1 MLNDLRFTLR
11 LIAKDRWFSAVAIVA
26 LALGIGVNAI
36 GFTIVN
42 AVFLRGLP
50 YKDAGRLYTLGW
62 QSRSGSR
69 NTASAT
75 ELSEWRAQSRTFAG
89 LAAFYD
95 ESLNISDDVTVP
107 EQLRGA
113 WVTANAFRVL
123 GQPPLF
129 GRDFADGED
138 RIGAE
143 PLVIIG
149 YSVWKNRYNAD
160 PKVIGRSL
168 RVNGRR
174 ATIVGVMPSGMKF
187 PMNTDIWPLFIPEDG
202 DAQNARP
209 LLVFGRLAEGATLG
223 AAQAELSAIGAREAA
238 DRPDAYKDLGGIRVE
253 TFTTRFVGGKA
264 RIMFPTVMGAVCL
277 VLLIAC
283 GNVANLLLS
292 RSAHRAR
299 EIAVRMALGAT
310 RWRVVRQLLLES
322 LVLACVG
329 GGVGLLLT
337 LGGARLIDAAIQD
350 PSKPY
355 WIVFTADAVVFAY
368 VAAICGLTAI
378 VFGLAPALHVSKTTM
393 NDVLKEGG
401 RGSAGSRRVRWLS
414 GIMVVTELALTIV
427 LLAGAGLIIRSF
439 MKAYALDIGVSTEH
453 LTTMRLELRDGK
465 YTTVDARREFYE
477 RLEPRLA
484 AIAGVEAAAV
494 TTNVP
499 PLGSGQRAFEIDGRT
514 PEEKPLTVATVT
526 ISAPFF
532 DVFGLSLRRGRAFHR
547 TDGAPGAETVIVND
561 RMVSQFFNGEDPI
574 GRRIRF
580 VPRSPRVAAV
590 PPPVSPVLRPPMWRT
605 IIGVSPTIR
614 HGSLQDAEPGAVV
627 YVPSQQEPPQVAWL
641 LVRSRL
647 PPGSVM
653 DAVRRE
659 VQAVDPDQP
668 VFTIQTVDQML
679 AHEQTPFR
687 VFGGLFVIFGVIALA
702 LSSVGLY
709 GVMAYAVTQRTQ
721 EIGVRMALG
730 ADARQVSWLILR
742 RGLVQLALGLTIGLA
757 GALALSRLMQSV
769 LIQIGP
775 GDPMTF
781 AVITLLLTAVSI
793 AACLLPARRATR
805 VDPLVA
811 LRTD

>member
-1 MLNDLRFTLR
+1 M
-11 LIAKDRWFSAVAIVA
+11 
-26 LALGIGVNAI
+26 
-36 GFTIVN
+36 N

-50 YKDAGRLYTLGW
+50 HKDADRLYAVGW
-62 QSRSGSR
+62 QSRPGSR

-95 ESLNISDDVTVP
+95 ESLNLSDDITVP
-107 EQLRGA
+107 EQVRGA

-149 YSVWKNRYNAD
+149 YGLWKNRYNAD
-160 PKVIGRSL
+160 PDVMGRPL

-174 ATIVGVMPSGMKF
+174 ATIVGVMPDGMKF
-187 PMNTDIWPLFIPEDG
+187 PMNTDIWPLFIPGDS

-209 LLVFGRLAEGATLG
+209 LLVFGRLADGATLA

-238 DRPDAYKDLGGIRVE
+238 DRPDDYKDLGGIRVE
-253 TFTTRFVGGKA
+253 TFTARFVGGKA

-299 EIAVRMALGAT
+299 EIAVRLALGAT

-322 LVLACVG
+322 LVLACIG

-350 PSKPY
+350 PGKPY

-368 VAAICGLTAI
+368 VAAICGLTAV

-453 LTTMRLELRDGK
+453 LTTMRMELRDGK
-465 YTTVDARREFYE
+465 YTTVDARRGFYE
-477 RLEPRLA
+477 RLEPRLS

-499 PLGSGQRAFEIDGRT
+499 PFGSGQRAFEIDGRA
-514 PEEKPLTVATVT
+514 PEEKPATVATVT

-547 TDGAPGAETVIVND
+547 TDGAPGSETVIVND
-561 RMVSQFFNGEDPI
+561 RMVTQFFKGEDPI

-580 VPRSPRVAAV
+580 VPRSPRGAAV
-590 PPPVSPVLRPPMWRT
+590 PRGSPAPRPPMWRT
-605 IIGVSPTIR
+605 IVGVSPTIR
-614 HGSLQDAEPGAVV
+614 HGSLQDVEPGAVV
-627 YVPSQQEPPQVAWL
+627 YIPSQQEPPQVAWL

-647 PPGSVM
+647 PPGAVM

-659 VQAVDPDQP
+659 VQAVDQDQP
-668 VFTIQTVDQML
+668 VFTIQTLDQMV

-687 VFGGLFVIFGVIALA
+687 VFGGLFVIFGVIALV

-730 ADARQVSWLILR
+730 AGARQVSWLILR
-742 RGLVQLALGLTIGLA
+742 RGLVQLALGLTVGLA
-757 GALALSRLMQSV
+757 GALGLSRLMQSV

-775 GDPMTF
+775 SDPMTF

-811 LRTD
+811 LRAD

>member
-11 LIAKDRWFSAVAIVA
+11 LIAKDRWFSAIAIAA
-26 LALGIGVNAI
+26 LGLGIGVNAI

-50 YKDAGRLYTLGW
+50 YKDADRLYAVGW

-69 NTASAT
+69 NTASVA
-75 ELSEWRAQSRTFAG
+75 ELAEWRVHSRTFAG
-89 LAAFYD
+89 FAAFYD
-95 ESLNISDDVTVP
+95 ESLNISDDRTVP
-107 EQLRGA
+107 EQVRGA

-123 GQPPLF
+123 GQPLF
-129 GRDFADGED
+129 LGRDFADGED

-149 YSVWKNRYNAD
+149 YGLWKNRYGAD
-160 PKVIGRSL
+160 PNVTGRSL

-174 ATIVGVMPSGMKF
+174 ATIVGVMPNGMKF
-187 PMNTDIWPLFIPEDG
+187 PMNTDIWPLFIPGDG
-202 DAQNARP
+202 DAQNTRP
-209 LLVFGRLAEGATLG
+209 LLVFGRLADGATLA
-223 AAQAELSAIGAREAA
+223 AAQTELSAIGAREAA
-238 DRPDAYKDLGGIRVE
+238 DRRDAYKDLGGIHVE
-253 TFTTRFVGGKA
+253 TFTGRFIGGKA

-299 EIAVRMALGAT
+299 EIAVRLALGAT

-350 PSKPY
+350 PEKPY
-355 WIVFTADAVVFAY
+355 WIVFTVDAVVFAY

-453 LTTMRLELRDGK
+453 LTTMRIELRDGK
-465 YTTVDARREFYE
+465 YTTVDARRAFFE
-477 RLEPRLA
+477 RLEPRLS

-499 PLGSGQRAFEIDGRT
+499 PLGSGRRAFEIDGRT
-514 PEEKPLTVATVT
+514 PEEQPATVATVT

-547 TDGAPGAETVIVND
+547 TDGAPGSETVIVND
-561 RMVSQFFNGEDPI
+561 RMVTQFFKGEDPI

-580 VPRSPRVAAV
+580 VPRSPRGAAV
-590 PPPVSPVLRPPMWRT
+590 PPSGPATRPPMWRT
-605 IIGVSPTIR
+605 IVGVSPTIR
-614 HGSLQDAEPGAVV
+614 HGSLQDAEPGAVI

-668 VFTIQTVDQML
+668 VFTIQTLDQML

-730 ADARQVSWLILR
+730 AGARQVSWLILR
-742 RGLVQLALGLTIGLA
+742 RGLAQLALGLTVGLA

-775 GDPMTF
+775 SDPMTF

>member
-11 LIAKDRWFSAVAIVA
+11 LIAKDRGFSAVAIVA

-50 YKDAGRLYTLGW
+50 HKDADRLYALGW
-62 QSRSGSR
+62 QSRAGSR
-69 NTASAT
+69 NTVSPA
-75 ELSEWRAQSRTFAG
+75 ELAVWRAQSRTFAG

-95 ESLNISDDVTVP
+95 ESLNISDDRSLPDQV
-107 EQLRGA
+107 RGA

-123 GQPPLF
+123 GQPPLL
-129 GRDFADGED
+129 GRDFAEGED
-138 RIGAE
+138 RTGAE

-149 YSVWKNRYNAD
+149 YALWKNRYGAD
-160 PKVIGRSL
+160 PGVMGQSL
-168 RVNGRR
+168 RVNGQP
-174 ATIVGVMPSGMKF
+174 ATIVGVMPDGMRF
-187 PMNTDIWPLFIPEDG
+187 PMNTDIWPLFIPADG
-202 DAQNARP
+202 AAQNARP
-209 LLVFGRLAEGATLG
+209 LLVFGRLAEGATLAG
-223 AAQAELSAIGAREAA
+223 AQAELDGIGRRLAVDQPA
-238 DRPDAYKDLGGIRVE
+238 AYKDLGGVRVE
-253 TFTTRFVGGKA
+253 TFTDRFVGGKA

-299 EIAVRMALGAT
+299 EIAVRLALGAT

-322 LVLACVG
+322 LVLAFIG

-350 PSKPY
+350 PGKPY
-355 WIVFTADAVVFAY
+355 WIVFTPDAVVFGY
-368 VAAICGLTAI
+368 VAAICGLTAV
-378 VFGLAPALHVSKTTM
+378 VFGLAPALHVSKTNM

-439 MKAYALDIGVSTEH
+439 MKVYALDVGISTEH
-453 LTTMRLELRDGK
+453 LTTMRMELRDAK
-465 YTTVDARREFYE
+465 YATADARRAFYE

-484 AIAGVEAAAV
+484 AIAGVEAVAV
-494 TTNVP
+494 TTSVP
-499 PLGSGQRAFEIDGRT
+499 PFASGQRTFEIDGLKL
-514 PEEKPLTVATVT
+514 EEPATAATVT

-532 DVFGLSLRRGRAFHR
+532 DVVGLSLRRGRTFQR
-547 TDGAPGAETVIVND
+547 TDGTPGHETAIVNE
-561 RMVSQFFNGEDPI
+561 RMVSQFFKGEDPI

-580 VPRSPRVAAV
+580 VPRSPSTAPASPG
-590 PPPVSPVLRPPMWRT
+590 PPASRPLVWRT
-605 IIGVSPTIR
+605 IVGVSPTIR
-614 HGSLQDAEPGAVV
+614 HGSFESAVPRAAV
-627 YVPSQQEPPQVAWL
+627 YLPSQQEPPQVAWL

-659 VQAVDPDQP
+659 VQAVDQDQP
-668 VFTIQTVDQML
+668 VFTIQTLDQML
-679 AHEQTPFR
+679 AHDQTPFR
-687 VFGGLFVIFGVIALA
+687 VFGGLFVIIGVIALA

-730 ADARQVSWLILR
+730 AGGPQVSWLILK
-742 RGLVQLALGLTIGLA
+742 RGLVQLALGLTLGLA
-757 GALALSRLMQSV
+757 GALALSRLMRSV
-769 LIQIGP
+769 LVQIEP
-775 GDPMTF
+775 SDPMTF
-781 AVITLLLTAVSI
+781 AVITVLLTAVSI

-805 VDPLVA
+805 VDPLIA
-811 LRTD
+811 LRAD